1 MEGVLKNDIFLSLL
15 GMRLAIIKEVLK
27 DKYLRII
34 FAISA
39 LLLLIIFALICFKF
53 IAVNNPIIVHFDA
66 YRGIDFLGS
75 RINIFGIFFTA
86 LVVFLINLVLSN
98 ILFYRERILSYI
110 FASATLFF
118 IVLVL
123 VSVAAIISV
132 N

>member
-1 MEGVLKNDIFLSLL
+1 
-15 GMRLAIIKEVLK
+15 MRLDIIKEIIK

-53 IAVNNPIIVHFDA
+53 IAVNNPIIIHFDA
-66 YRGIDFLGS
+66 YKGIDFLGS
-75 RINIFGIFFTA
+75 RINIFGLFFTT
-86 LVVFLINLVLSN
+86 LIIFLINLVLSN
-98 ILFYRERILSYI
+98 ILFYRERMLSYI
-110 FASATLFF
+110 FAAATLFF
-118 IVLVL
+118 IILVL